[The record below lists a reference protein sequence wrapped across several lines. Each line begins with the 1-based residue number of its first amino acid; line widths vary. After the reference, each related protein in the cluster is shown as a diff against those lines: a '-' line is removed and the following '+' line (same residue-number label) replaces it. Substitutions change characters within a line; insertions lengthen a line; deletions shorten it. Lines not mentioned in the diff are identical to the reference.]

1 MPERVEDCIFCRIA
15 AGELG
20 TTFIDETDDVVAFD
34 DISPVAPAHVLVIPR
49 AHYESLHELG
59 EADSEVWK
67 HMLEVVQRVAEKKGI
82 VDSGYRVITNAGPD
96 SGQEVPHLHLHV
108 VGGRKLGPIA

>member
-1 MPERVEDCIFCRIA
+1 MPERVDDCLFCRIA

-20 TTFIDETDDVVAFD
+20 TTFVEETEDVVAFD

-59 EADSEVWK
+59 DGEGDLWT
-67 HMLEVVQRVAEKKGI
+67 HLREVVQRVAEKKGI

-96 SGQEVPHLHLHV
+96 SGQQVPHLHLHV

>member
-1 MPERVEDCIFCRIA
+1 MAERVDDCIFCRIA

-20 TTFIDETDDVVAFD
+20 TTFVEETDDVVAFD
-34 DISPVAPAHVLVIPR
+34 DISPQAPVHVLVIPKT
-49 AHYESLHELG
+49 HYESLHELG
-59 EADSEVWK
+59 DADGDLWTQ
-67 HMLEVVQRVAEKKGI
+67 MLEIVQRVAETKGI
-82 VDSGYRVITNAGPD
+82 VASGYRVITNAGAD